1 MHKRFVSYF
10 ALGLALVAGAVW
22 AQENDDDGPVYTRV
36 ASWAVERAQWDAFVE
51 DYKTHDMKVMQKL
64 FDEGVVIEFG
74 LDVETLHGPEG
85 WTHYT
90 WYSTKSMGDM
100 AKVNAAWESY
110 MDSLGKDDK
119 QTANS
124 SFASMITKHEDF
136 LGHGIVA
143 HYSDSSADGSYYYS
157 WSVKLQPGFS
167 SEFRDY
173 FDEYN
178 GKVMQKMM
186 GAGTLISY
194 GLSRAEISTSAG
206 NRRTVWAQLPDLSA
220 YDKLMAATGA
230 NWDSMSDEQGRA
242 RWAGIREM
250 IEMGSYRE
258 SLSNSIV
265 FRQRAHNK
273 D

>member
-1 MHKRFVSYF
+1 MHKKLTVLFV
-10 ALGLALVAGAVW
+10 LGLVLAGGAGW
-22 AQENDDDGPVYTRV
+22 AQESNDDGPVYTRV
-36 ASWAVERAQWDAFVE
+36 ASWAVERAKWDAFVE
-51 DYKTHDMKVMQKL
+51 DYKAHDMKVMQKL

-74 LDVETLHGPEG
+74 LDVETLHGAEG

-90 WYSTKSMGDM
+90 WYSTKSMGDL
-100 AKVNAAWESY
+100 AKVDAAWESY
-110 MDSLGKDDK
+110 MDSMGKDSK
-119 QTANS
+119 QS
-124 SFASMITKHEDF
+124 VDSDFASMITKHEDH

-157 WSVKLQPGFS
+157 WSVKLQPGFG

-178 GKVMQKMM
+178 GKVLQQLMEE
-186 GAGTLISY
+186 GAIISY

-206 NRRTVWAQLPDLSA
+206 TRRTVWVQLPDLSA
-220 YDKLMAATGA
+220 YDKLMAANRDAWG
-230 NWDSMSDEQGRA
+230 SMSDEQGRA

-258 SLSNSIV
+258 SLTNSIV
-265 FRQRAHNK
+265 FRQRAHSH